1 MTDYTAVLFDLD
13 GTLLDTLDDLA
24 LAANQ
29 VLEQHGLPVHPREA
43 YKYFVGDGLMTLIER
58 IVPDDKQ
65 DPGLLAELADDFRE
79 VYGKTWQVHSRPYP
93 GIDDML
99 SRLAE
104 HGLRLAVLSNKP
116 HAFTLLCV
124 DNLLADHQFDLVL
137 GQRDGVPK
145 KPDPAGALEVAATLD
160 IAPEHFLYLGDTAVD
175 METAKRAGMCAVGV
189 LWGFREE
196 DELHQAGADHL
207 VQSPEQVLELLA

>member
-1 MTDYTAVLFDLD
+1 MTAYTAALFDLD

-24 LAANQ
+24 AAANQ
-29 VLEQHGLPVHPREA
+29 VLEEHGLPVHPKEA

-58 IVPDDKQ
+58 IVPDDKR
-65 DPGLLAELADDFRE
+65 DPALLARLADDFRQ
-79 VYGKTWQVHSRPYP
+79 VYGKMWQVRSRPYP

-99 SRLAE
+99 SRLAD

-116 HAFTLLCV
+116 HTFTRLCV
-124 DNLLADHQFDLVL
+124 DNLLANHQFDLVL
-137 GQRDGVPK
+137 GQRDGVAK
-145 KPDPAGALEVAATLD
+145 KPDPAGALEVAAGLN
-160 IAPEHFLYLGDTAVD
+160 IAPADFLYLGDTAVD

-196 DELHQAGADHL
+196 SELRQAGADHIL
-207 VQSPEQVLELLA
+207 HSPMQVMELLS